1 MAQIRIDD
9 GTKEYKIENQYGK
22 EICRIHFRPADL
34 ALLDRFENIS
44 STLQDALKPL
54 QDRVL
59 KSDGSPADDKGWEA
73 LKEAEAAVI
82 AKFNELL
89 DTDDLGDIFK
99 TRSPF
104 SSVGGRFFCEII
116 LAAIG
121 EVIVKEIEKE
131 AAATQK
137 RLAKYMPEPEA
148 DNAGAA
154 SADA

>member
-34 ALLDRFENIS
+34 ALLDRFERVS
-44 STLQDALKPL
+44 ETLQDALKPL

-59 KSDGSPADDKGWEA
+59 KSDGTPADDQGWAA

-89 DTDDLGDIFK
+89 DTDDLGEIFK

-104 SSVGGRFFCEII
+104 SAVGGRFFCEII

-121 EVIVKEIEKE
+121 DVIVKEVEKE

-137 RLAKYMPEPEA
+137 RLAKYMPEAE
-148 DNAGAA
+148 DAGAA
-154 SADA
+154 PADA